1 MRGKPLRSELPVSF
15 MAPSPT
21 PYHPPTRG
29 RVTKSEVLAD
39 EEAMRNMSHLGQ
51 TIAWL
56 GMAMAS
62 VPDTTPFP
70 KLAVE
75 LH

>member
-1 MRGKPLRSELPVSF
+1 MALPLEAFGWNLGV
-15 MAPSPT
+15 
-21 PYHPPTRG
+21 G
-29 RVTKSEVLAD
+29 CDKGQVLND
-39 EEAMRNMSHLGQ
+39 DEAMRNMSHLGQ

-56 GMAMAS
+56 GTAIAS
-62 VPDTTPFP
+62 VADTSHFP

>member
-1 MRGKPLRSELPVSF
+1 
-15 MAPSPT
+15 
-21 PYHPPTRG
+21 
-29 RVTKSEVLAD
+29 
-39 EEAMRNMSHLGQ
+39 MSHLGQ

-56 GMAMAS
+56 GTAMAS
-62 VPDTTPFP
+62 VSEAAPFP